1 MKYHRY
7 FHHLISSQA
16 MCINFFYPLIK
27 EKLLDEIITIL
38 GIKGEVNY
46 NNCDVCFEKESELE
60 KGTQSK
66 INFDFYIKLKSG
78 VRIFFEIKYTERDF
92 GKAKNDT
99 AHRKKFYNIYLPIL
113 KENKSIRSRWKT
125 EERFLNNYQ
134 LMRNL
139 IHINKYSYVV
149 FIYPSENKGI
159 SNASIKARKE
169 IIENGWKNHY
179 ILFTWEDLVEQ
190 LITRLNS
197 NELIDY
203 YKKEFSNKYFR

>member
-1 MKYHRY
+1 MKSR
-7 FHHLISSQA
+7 
-16 MCINFFYPLIK
+16 
-27 EKLLDEIITIL
+27 
-38 GIKGEVNY
+38 
-46 NNCDVCFEKESELE
+46 
-60 KGTQSK
+60 
-66 INFDFYIKLKSG
+66 

-99 AHRKKFYNIYLPIL
+99 AHRKEFYNIYLPIL
-113 KENKSIRSRWKT
+113 KENKSIRIRWKT

-149 FIYPSENKGI
+149 FIYPSDNKGI

-169 IIENGWKNHY
+169 IIENGWENHY